1 MSNDYTIN
9 KYNGNL
15 LTTVTSGTANTT
27 VSSLTLI
34 GKNYTG
40 YGAFLNENF
49 VYLLENFANTSAP
62 STPLPG
68 QIWYDS
74 GNNVPK
80 IYTTSSTWKNIGSA
94 TAQGSAPTGA
104 NQGDLWYDT
113 VNKQLNG
120 YNGSSW
126 DLVGPDYTVGQT
138 LSGQKI
144 ETITDTLSGTHVAVV
159 IYGAT
164 NKIAIYSADAEYTP
178 NPAITG
184 FTTIKPG
191 LNLNSTL
198 GAKVAD
204 ADLLDGLDSTQ
215 FMRSDTNTSTSGNLS
230 VTNSAA
236 STSSSTG
243 ALKVTVGGAGIAGN
257 IYAGG
262 NIVATGNLSGTNVA
276 GTLTTAAQPNVT
288 SLGTLTGLTVSSAIS
303 GNINGNAGTA
313 TALQT
318 ARQINGVSFNGT
330 ADITVTAAA
339 GTLTGTTLNA
349 TVVNSSLTSLG
360 TLSSLVVSG
369 TSTSGNLALTAG
381 NIATTAGNLTLAPVA
396 GSNVQITANANIT
409 SSTDT
414 ASLTTGALVVAGGVA
429 VGGKLRANLGLY
441 TDSLYYAN
449 GTPYS
454 TSSGTVNSGTATQLA
469 YYVSSGTAVSETGT
483 ALTFNSATSTLN
495 VTKMAANVGY
505 CPTLTLTDSSTIA
518 WNTANGQVA
527 KVTLAGNRTVAAPT
541 NLLDGAFYNLMVVQ
555 DGTGSRTLSWNSVFK
570 WIGGSAPDLSTTA
583 GAIDFFSFRSDGTYL
598 YEQGRAQEVA

>member
-27 VSSLTLI
+27 VTSLTLI

-40 YGAFLNENF
+40 YGAGLNENF

-62 STPLPG
+62 SAPLPG

-288 SLGTLTGLTVSSAIS
+288 SLGTLTGLTVNSTIS
-303 GNINGNAGTA
+303 GNISGNAGTA

-381 NIATTAGNLTLAPVA
+381 NIATTAGNLTLAPVR
-396 GSNVQITANANIT
+396 SEEHT
-409 SSTDT
+409 SELQSH
-414 ASLTTGALVVAGGVA
+414 
-429 VGGKLRANLGLY
+429 
-441 TDSLYYAN
+441 
-449 GTPYS
+449 
-454 TSSGTVNSGTATQLA
+454 
-469 YYVSSGTAVSETGT
+469 
-483 ALTFNSATSTLN
+483 
-495 VTKMAANVGY
+495 
-505 CPTLTLTDSSTIA
+505 
-518 WNTANGQVA
+518 
-527 KVTLAGNRTVAAPT
+527 
-541 NLLDGAFYNLMVVQ
+541 
-555 DGTGSRTLSWNSVFK
+555 
-570 WIGGSAPDLSTTA
+570 
-583 GAIDFFSFRSDGTYL
+583 
-598 YEQGRAQEVA
+598 